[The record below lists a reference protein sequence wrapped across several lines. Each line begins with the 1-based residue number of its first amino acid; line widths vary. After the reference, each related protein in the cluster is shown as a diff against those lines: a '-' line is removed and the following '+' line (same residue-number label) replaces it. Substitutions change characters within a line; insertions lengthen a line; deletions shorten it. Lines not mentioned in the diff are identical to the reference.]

1 MPNRGAPKKIAWHVS
16 LSRFSR
22 RFHSW
27 AGAFLGL
34 IMVVISVTGMFVA
47 FKEDV
52 EYLQPESRTG
62 TEGEISAV
70 IPPAQVADA
79 VLDLNLPEARTLED
93 INRIELRPADNM
105 FKVRLE
111 QTSKWESPREIQ
123 VDAIDG
129 EVLNTGVRGDQ
140 LWLDIHSFAVFDS
153 DGHWIEWITM
163 VLAGLS
169 LLWLTLSGY
178 YMFFYPYLLRRNRAQ
193 RGRLISTRSR

>member
-1 MPNRGAPKKIAWHVS
+1 MLVNRGNSPHPLTAS
-16 LSRFSR
+16 LLSV
-22 RFHSW
+22 
-27 AGAFLGL
+27 
-34 IMVVISVTGMFVA
+34 MVVVSVTGMFVA

-79 VLDLNLPEARTLED
+79 VFDLNLPEARTLED

-153 DGHWIEWITM
+153 DDHWIEWITM

-178 YMFFYPYLLRRNRAQ
+178 YMFFYPYLLRRNRAR
-193 RGRLISTRSR
+193 RGRSTSTRSR

>member
-1 MPNRGAPKKIAWHVS
+1 MPESRAHKKIARHVS
-16 LSRFSR
+16 LARFSR
-22 RFHSW
+22 RFHNWS
-27 AGAFLGL
+27 GVLLGL
-34 IMVVISVTGMFVA
+34 IMVVISVTGVFLA

-52 EYLQPESRTG
+52 EYLQPERRTG
-62 TEGEISAV
+62 NEGEISEV

-79 VLDLNLPEARTLED
+79 VLELNLPEARTLED

-123 VDAIDG
+123 VDAING
-129 EVLNTGVRGDQ
+129 EILNTGVRGDQ
-140 LWLDIHSFAVFDS
+140 LWTDLHSFAVFDS

-169 LLWLTLSGY
+169 LIWLTLSGY
-178 YMFFYPYLLRRNRAQ
+178 HLFFYPYLLRRNRA
-193 RGRLISTRSR
+193 RRER